1 MLLIIISFI
10 LLAIFSGF
18 LSKKIQAARIQNSAN
33 NLPSKTKR
41 VQFSSLVS
49 HYVYCFILWSI
60 IALIAIVFIPA
71 FSKQFIFYQLLLVI
85 IAFISLFLATKF
97 FYDRKFNA
105 KNHLEKSLKLVL
117 FLTAGVG
124 IIVTI
129 LIMFSILFEAIKFFK
144 LVNIDDFLFGLSWN
158 PQMAINDGQEV
169 GNSTFGVVPVFLGTL
184 LITVIAMLISIP
196 FGIMSAIY
204 LSEYARPKTRDILK
218 PIIEILAGVPTVVY
232 GYFAAIVVAPF
243 FKSFFS
249 HFGLEVA
256 SESALAAGF
265 VMGIMIIPFILS
277 LSDDALNSVPSSLK
291 DAALALGSTKSEMI
305 KKIALKT
312 ATPAIIGAIILA
324 VSRAIGETMIVTMA
338 AGLVAKL
345 TINPFD
351 SVTTATAQIVS
362 LLVGDQEFGSPKTLA
377 AFALALVLFVLT
389 LIFNVVALIISKRY
403 KQKYG

>member
-18 LSKKIQAARIQNSAN
+18 LSKKIQAARIQNSAD

-60 IALIAIVFIPA
+60 IALIAIIFIPA

-85 IAFISLFLATKF
+85 AAFISLFLATKF

-144 LVNIDDFLFGLSWN
+144 LVNICDFLFGLSWN

-169 GNSTFGVVPVFLGTL
+169 GNSTFGVIPVFLGTL

-377 AFALALVLFVLT
+377 AFALALVLFILT
-389 LIFNVVALIISKRY
+389 LLFNVIALIISKRY

>member
-18 LSKKIQAARIQNSAN
+18 LSKKITNARIN
-33 NLPSKTKR
+33 SKTSDNAAKR

-49 HYVYCFILWSI
+49 HYIYCFILWSI
-60 IALIAIVFIPA
+60 IALIAIFFIPS

-85 IAFISLFLATKF
+85 IAFTLLFLATKF
-97 FYDRKFNA
+97 FYQKKFNA

-117 FLTAGVG
+117 FLTAGIG
-124 IIVTI
+124 IVVTI

-144 LVNIDDFLFGLSWN
+144 LVNIGDFLFGLSWN

-169 GNSTFGVVPVFLGTL
+169 GNSAFGVIPVFVGTL
-184 LITVIAMLISIP
+184 LITVIAMIIAIP

-204 LSEYARPKTRDILK
+204 LSEYAKPKIRDLLK

-232 GYFAAIVVAPF
+232 GYFAAIAVAPF
-243 FKSFFS
+243 FKNFFS
-249 HFGLEVA
+249 YFGLNIA

-324 VSRAIGETMIVTMA
+324 ISRAIGETMIVAMA

-351 SVTTATAQIVS
+351 AVTTATAQIVS

-377 AFALALVLFVLT
+377 AFALALVLFILT
-389 LIFNVVALIISKRY
+389 LLFNIIALIISKRY